1 MTMKQTVLRLA
12 IPAALKHLLD
22 IIQILIDMIM
32 VGALGVSALAAV
44 GLSMQFIMVIQALM
58 SLYVVGSGVL
68 IARYIGSGRRN
79 RAAVVLNMAI
89 LFALAGAVIVGSI
102 GWLFADDFF
111 RWMGSGDDVIKLGS
125 AYFKILCLGMG
136 LIFLDALAYNALSSA
151 GDTRSS
157 LVIKIVSAV
166 IHIGLN
172 YLFIFG
178 HGGFPAMGVE
188 GAAYATLCSYTFNL
202 LAYGWVLLRS
212 NGVMKFVPLG
222 SLRELKRI
230 LHIGMP
236 AAFERFAGSGS
247 FLLFVGMIASCGT
260 HTLAGYQIGLRVEA
274 LAFMPGFGFSVA
286 AMALAGQYIGA
297 KNYEYAYD
305 SGILSAKIAM
315 IFMGSVG
322 VVLFAF
328 PEFLVSWFTTD
339 STTIEQASLYLR
351 FVGIVQLPLA
361 LTFVLSGA
369 LRGAGATRLSM
380 QITILSLWI
389 FRLIPSYIALK
400 LGWGIIGIY
409 SAMSFE
415 TLIKGWWFWK
425 VYRKKEWLN
434 HKV

>member
-32 VGALGVSALAAV
+32 VGALGVGALAAV
-44 GLSMQFIMVIQALM
+44 GLSMQFVMVIQALM

-89 LFALAGAVIVGSI
+89 LFALAGAFIVGSI
-102 GWLFADDFF
+102 GWLCADDFF
-111 RWMGSGDDVIKLGS
+111 RWMGSGDAVIKLGS
-125 AYFKILCLGMG
+125 SYFKILCLGMG
-136 LIFLDALAYNALSSA
+136 LIFLDALAYNVLSSA

-166 IHIGLN
+166 MHIGLN

-178 HGGFPAMGVE
+178 HGGFQAMGVE

-202 LAYGWVLLRS
+202 LAYGWVLFRS
-212 NGVMKFVPLG
+212 SGVMKFVPLG
-222 SLRELKRI
+222 SLRELKRM

-236 AAFERFAGSGS
+236 AAFERFAGSSS

-297 KNYEYAYD
+297 KNSEYAYE

-339 STTIEQASLYLR
+339 SITIEQASLYLR

-369 LRGAGATRLSM
+369 LRGAGATQMSM
-380 QITILSLWI
+380 QITILSLSI
-389 FRLIPSYIALK
+389 FRLIPSYIVLK
-400 LGWGIIGIY
+400 LGFGIMGIY
-409 SAMSFE
+409 GAMSLE
-415 TLIKGWWFWK
+415 TLIKGFWFWK

-434 HKV
+434 QKV

>member
-32 VGALGVSALAAV
+32 VGALGVAALAAV

-58 SLYVVGSGVL
+58 SLYVVGSGAL

-79 RAAVVLNMAI
+79 RAAIVLNMAM
-89 LFALAGAVIVGSI
+89 LFALGGAFIVGSV
-102 GWLFADDFF
+102 GWFYADDFF
-111 RWMGSGDDVIKLGS
+111 RWMGSGDEVIKLGT

-172 YLFIFG
+172 YILIFG
-178 HGGFPAMGVE
+178 HAGAPAMGVE

-212 NGVMKFVPLG
+212 NGAMKFLPLG
-222 SLRELKRI
+222 SFRELKKM

-322 VVLFAF
+322 VVLFVF

-339 STTIEQASLYLR
+339 IATMEQASLYLR

-369 LRGAGATRLSM
+369 LRGAGATRTSM

-389 FRLIPSYIALK
+389 FRLLPSYVALK

-409 SAMSFE
+409 GAMSFE
-415 TLIKGWWFWK
+415 TLIKGWWFWR
-425 VYRKKEWLN
+425 VYRKREWLN
-434 HKV
+434 QKV

>member
-1 MTMKQTVLRLA
+1 MKQTVLRLA

-32 VGALGVSALAAV
+32 VGALGVAALAAV

-58 SLYVVGSGVL
+58 SLYVVGSGAM

-89 LFALAGAVIVGSI
+89 LFALGGALIIGSM
-102 GWLFADDFF
+102 GWFFADDFF
-111 RWMGSGDDVIKLGS
+111 RWMGSGDEVITLGS
-125 AYFKILCLGMG
+125 TYFKILCLGMG

-157 LVIKIVSAV
+157 LVIKIISAV

-178 HGGFPAMGVE
+178 HGGFSAMGVE
-188 GAAYATLCSYTFNL
+188 GAAYATLFSYTFNL
-202 LAYGWVLLRS
+202 FAYGWVLLRS
-212 NGVMKFVPLG
+212 NGVMKFLPLG
-222 SLRELKRI
+222 SYRELKK
-230 LHIGMP
+230 LLSIGTP
-236 AAFERFAGSGS
+236 AAFERLVGSGS

-274 LAFMPGFGFSVA
+274 LAFMPGYGFSVA
-286 AMALAGQYIGA
+286 AMALSGQYIGA
-297 KNYEYAYD
+297 KNYDHAYD
-305 SGILSAKIAM
+305 AGILSAKIAM

-322 VVLFAF
+322 IVLCVF
-328 PEFLVSWFTTD
+328 PESLVAWFTTD
-339 STTIEQASLYLR
+339 TSTIEQASLYLR
-351 FVGIVQLPLA
+351 FVGIVQIPLA

-369 LRGAGATRLSM
+369 LRGAGATRMSM
-380 QITILSLWI
+380 LITILSLWI
-389 FRLIPSYIALK
+389 FRLLPSYIALK

-409 SAMSFE
+409 GAMSFE
-415 TLIKGWWFWK
+415 TLIKGIWFWK

>member
-1 MTMKQTVLRLA
+1 MKQTVLRLA

-32 VGALGVSALAAV
+32 VGALGVAALAAV

-58 SLYVVGSGVL
+58 SLYVVGSGAM
-68 IARYIGSGRRN
+68 IARYIGSGRRY
-79 RAAVVLNMAI
+79 RAAVVLNMAM
-89 LFALAGAVIVGSI
+89 LFALGGALIIGSL
-102 GWLFADDFF
+102 GWFFADDFF
-111 RWMGSGDDVIKLGS
+111 RWMGSGNEVTTLGS

-136 LIFLDALAYNALSSA
+136 LIFLDALAYNTLSSA

-157 LVIKIVSAV
+157 LVIKIISAV

-178 HGGFPAMGVE
+178 HGGFSAMGVE

-202 LAYGWVLLRS
+202 FAYGWVLLRS
-212 NGVMKFVPLG
+212 NGVIKFVPIG
-222 SLRELKRI
+222 SFRELKKI
-230 LHIGMP
+230 LFIGMP
-236 AAFERFAGSGS
+236 AAFERLVGSGS

-274 LAFMPGFGFSVA
+274 LAFMPGYGFSVA
-286 AMALAGQYIGA
+286 AMALSGQYIGA
-297 KNYEYAYD
+297 KNYEHAYD
-305 SGILSAKIAM
+305 AGILSAKIAM
-315 IFMGSVG
+315 MFMGSVG
-322 VVLFAF
+322 VVLFVF
-328 PEFLVSWFTTD
+328 PESLVSWFTTD
-339 STTIEQASLYLR
+339 ASTIEQASSYLR

-369 LRGAGATRLSM
+369 LRGAGATRMSM

-389 FRLIPSYIALK
+389 FRLLPSYIALK

-415 TLIKGWWFWK
+415 TLLKGLWFWK
-425 VYRKKEWLN
+425 VYRNKEWLN